1 MLLKELYSIF
11 IQYPSIQTDTR
22 KIKTGDIFFALKGP
36 HFNGN
41 HFAKQAL
48 DAGAAFVII
57 DEPVNFSDARLI
69 ETENTLKLLQDLAKF
84 HRQQFT
90 IPFIAITGSNG
101 KTTTKELINEV
112 LASTYKT
119 YCTKGNLNN
128 HIGIPLTILAIKKD
142 AEIAVIEM
150 GANHQKEIA
159 SYCQYTLPT
168 HGIITNCGKAH
179 LEGFGGEE
187 GVIKGK
193 GELFDYLKISGGAAF
208 IMNDYD
214 YLKKI
219 SIGIS
224 SIKTYGTENAEI
236 TGKTDKSGHFLQI
249 EMTKGTTVKKIKTN
263 LVGEYNLPNV
273 LVAVAVGKYFSVKD
287 EAIQNAI
294 EHYLPSNSRSQ
305 LIKKNGNEIILD
317 AYNANPSS
325 MKAAIENFASMEG
338 DEKILLLG
346 AMMELGKESIAEHLS
361 IVNLIN
367 QYRWKAVVLV
377 GGDFNN
383 IFHEYLFFQKAE
395 EAKEWLQKQAYN
407 GVKLLVKGSRSMQ
420 MEKVLE

>member
-1 MLLKELYSIF
+1 
-11 IQYPSIQTDTR
+11 
-22 KIKTGDIFFALKGP
+22 
-36 HFNGN
+36 
-41 HFAKQAL
+41 
-48 DAGAAFVII
+48 
-57 DEPVNFSDARLI
+57 
-69 ETENTLKLLQDLAKF
+69 
-84 HRQQFT
+84 
-90 IPFIAITGSNG
+90 
-101 KTTTKELINEV
+101 
-112 LASTYKT
+112 
-119 YCTKGNLNN
+119 LNN
-128 HIGIPLTILAIKKD
+128 HIGIPLTILAVKKD

-159 SYCQYTLPT
+159 SYCKYTLPT

-214 YLKKI
+214 YLKEI

-236 TGKTDKSGHFLQI
+236 TGKTDKSGQFLQI
-249 EMTKGTTVKKIKTN
+249 EMTKGTTIKKIKTN
-263 LVGEYNLPNV
+263 LIGEYNLPNV

-305 LIKKNGNEIILD
+305 LIEKNGNQIILD

-346 AMMELGKESIAEHLS
+346 AMMELGNESIAEHLS
-361 IVNLIN
+361 IVNLID

-383 IFHEYLFFQKAE
+383 IIHKYLFFQKAE
-395 EAKEWLQKQAYN
+395 EAKEWLQKQAYQ

-420 MEKVLE
+420 MEKVIE